1 MLRILH
7 DGASR
12 QPRAVQKVEH
22 QGDTGEKSTTINYA
36 MALAKYDHFFT
47 KKFYG
52 YLNFKAEHDEV
63 AELEVRL
70 APGVGVG
77 YQWYE
82 GPRFNLLTETGVS
95 WVYENFKHAP
105 SHEFVAARLAY
116 AVDWT
121 PIDPLYLY
129 HKLEYLPAFEDP
141 GGDYLLNADAG
152 VRLSVWKALFAEFR
166 YELRYDSR
174 PAPGRDTTDQRFI
187 LGAGWSF

>member
-1 MLRILH
+1 ML
-7 DGASR
+7 
-12 QPRAVQKVEH
+12 E
-22 QGDTGEKSTTINYA
+22 
-36 MALAKYDHFFT
+36 
-47 KKFYG
+47 
-52 YLNFKAEHDEV
+52 
-63 AELEVRL
+63 
-70 APGVGVG
+70 
-77 YQWYE
+77 
-82 GPRFNLLTETGVS
+82 
-95 WVYENFKHAP
+95 
-105 SHEFVAARLAY
+105 AARLAY